1 MISDPAFYLAAI
13 PAVILVGFAKGG
25 FAGLG
30 LLALPLMA
38 LTISPVQALAIMLP
52 ILMVQDVVT
61 VWSYRHSWDKTNIQ
75 RLLPGALLGIA
86 AGYFLAAYVSEDAVA
101 LTIGVV
107 SVSFAMRR
115 LVLERRATLPAASV
129 AGPIGGAVF
138 GVLSGFT
145 SMVAHAGGPP
155 FQVYVPAAAA
165 CTARSWWGP
174 APIFFAILNVVKV
187 APFFMLGQFS
197 PENLATSLALFPLAI
212 AATIAGIWLIR
223 RIDSLRFYTLIYIL
237 LLGVGGKLI
246 HDGLGGMLG

>member
-1 MISDPAFYLAAI
+1 MISDPVFYLAAI

-30 LLALPLMA
+30 LLAMPLMA

-61 VWSYRHSWDKTNIQ
+61 VWSYRHSWDRTNIQ

-107 SVSFAMRR
+107 SVSFALRR
-115 LVLERRATLPAASV
+115 LVLERRASPPAASV
-129 AGPIGGAVF
+129 AGRIGGAVF
-138 GVLSGFT
+138 GTLSGFT

-155 FQVYVPAAAA
+155 FQVYVLPQRLHREIVVGTGA
-165 CTARSWWGP
+165 
-174 APIFFAILNVVKV
+174 IFFAILNVVKV
-187 APFFMLGQFS
+187 VPFLMLGQFS
-197 PENLATSLALFPLAI
+197 AENLSTSLALFPLAV
-212 AATIAGIWLIR
+212 AATMAGIWLIR
-223 RIDSLRFYTLIYIL
+223 RIDSARFYTLIYIL

-246 HDGLGGMLG
+246 HDGLGGLFG